1 MQKLG
6 FVPPTSKSK
15 KEFLR
20 PILNSE
26 NEDLINKKVVPQR
39 FPKLESITV
48 TEKPIE
54 EHIGDEK
61 AVREQLKKDLS
72 HVVLKR

>member
-6 FVPPTSKSK
+6 FVPPASKSK

-26 NEDLINKKVVPQR
+26 NADLDTKKGTSIK
-39 FPKLESITV
+39 FPVLESITV

-72 HVVLKR
+72 HIVLKR